1 MLQYPRPSLRSA
13 RVVVGALLAG
23 PLAFFGLAS
32 FLIGHFG
39 GGMLPAD
46 AELTPGQAFWIW
58 VAIAIGCFVPALMLR
73 SRVVSRVEASRF
85 VSDPVEASEA
95 LGEIQTYL
103 VIAGALIEMPA
114 LLGGVFFLLYA
125 ASDFLWVGLAVLAV
139 GAAVAFPRAEWFEP
153 LERARDPWRAGGM

>member
-73 SRVVSRVEASRF
+73 SRVVSRVEASMSWPRAPAPSVRRGETVTSACAKAPPVQYVAF
-85 VSDPVEASEA
+85 GTFGVSSV
-95 LGEIQTYL
+95 
-103 VIAGALIEMPA
+103 VV
-114 LLGGVFFLLYA
+114 LGGPKPYIVV
-125 ASDFLWVGLAVLAV
+125 S
-139 GAAVAFPRAEWFEP
+139 
-153 LERARDPWRAGGM
+153 LESLFVERSR